1 LCSGI
6 IFEIIPSQTS
16 DSSTI
21 KYIAIPSFGALLS
34 KETAME
40 VSAFAAALLT
50 LSAKKDGALIT
61 RAGPAVWLYERA
73 LAFTETPQCAKETR
87 VIKRVSGIDTCIKF
101 TGTGS
106 FEFFCNEYMEARAV
120 CELDQHAIQWATLIH
135 KAMADPGSP
144 TLYLFACACR
154 AGLLPVLASL
164 IHYAQNERKKRKEPS
179 PTEEATKAQVAEKHM
194 IEWFDELGAH
204 ANSIAFGW
212 ALDAKAPPSETS
224 KKEGKTNA
232 FLGLESR
239 NDIDWQQITLAEAFL
254 WLTAEYDQF
263 EAFRLLLSA
272 NTFKRNISVYVVDV
286 AASRLADGIRRRAL
300 DICFDGKRGGPRIN
314 IDGQRVAYE
323 LGRFQW
329 MPVEQQVMHGIEKQR
344 VVEQFVKVTSEFD
357 STVTTEIVDEFI
369 MPPPKPGE
377 SFMYLDEYDAVQEKV
392 IPTPKPRAGVA
403 PPQPKPLAPTPPQQ
417 AEVEPTTMTPTPVS
431 TEERQFSSQRVQ
443 ALRVNQGYDAND
455 EDADLDDKRARPYA
469 SNDAVLAAY
478 DNAALSDSVSDG
490 RQTTAAATEEPTDS
504 ELMPPPAPREVGVEE
519 AAIPL
524 PENTDDVDLSEF
536 Q

>member
-1 LCSGI
+1 
-6 IFEIIPSQTS
+6 
-16 DSSTI
+16 
-21 KYIAIPSFGALLS
+21 
-34 KETAME
+34 
-40 VSAFAAALLT
+40 
-50 LSAKKDGALIT
+50 
-61 RAGPAVWLYERA
+61 
-73 LAFTETPQCAKETR
+73 
-87 VIKRVSGIDTCIKF
+87 
-101 TGTGS
+101 
-106 FEFFCNEYMEARAV
+106 
-120 CELDQHAIQWATLIH
+120 
-135 KAMADPGSP
+135 
-144 TLYLFACACR
+144 
-154 AGLLPVLASL
+154 
-164 IHYAQNERKKRKEPS
+164 
-179 PTEEATKAQVAEKHM
+179 
-194 IEWFDELGAH
+194 
-204 ANSIAFGW
+204 
-212 ALDAKAPPSETS
+212 
-224 KKEGKTNA
+224 
-232 FLGLESR
+232 
-239 NDIDWQQITLAEAFL
+239 
-254 WLTAEYDQF
+254 
-263 EAFRLLLSA
+263 
-272 NTFKRNISVYVVDV
+272 
-286 AASRLADGIRRRAL
+286 
-300 DICFDGKRGGPRIN
+300 
-314 IDGQRVAYE
+314 
-323 LGRFQW
+323 
-329 MPVEQQVMHGIEKQR
+329 